1 VYCLLGLLGVSMS
14 TTYGEGKESALRRLQ
29 AEVEAAGSALTIIL
43 FSQNNSF
50 VGREL
55 QLAEVEAKLFSNDQ
69 TTSTVAIV
77 GPGGIGKLQLAL
89 EVAHRAKQND
99 KNCSVF

>member
-1 VYCLLGLLGVSMS
+1 
-14 TTYGEGKESALRRLQ
+14 
-29 AEVEAAGSALTIIL
+29 
-43 FSQNNSF
+43 
-50 VGREL
+50 
-55 QLAEVEAKLFSNDQ
+55 VEAKLFSNDQ

-99 KNCSVF
+99 KNCLVF